1 MLKSFLYTVVLELP
15 VFYYQAMHYSAYRG
29 IAILILSV
37 CYISEPWLNRL
48 MLSENNVTTN

>member
-29 IAILILSV
+29 IAIVILSV
-37 CYISEPWLNRL
+37 CYIREPWLNRL
-48 MLSENNVTTN
+48 MFSENNVTTN